1 MSRRAGNR
9 ENSNVGLRERILTA
23 MERMQGAA
31 LIALVAGSG
40 LCFGGAVWWFPAAL
54 AVLAFAV
61 VAIRLVQFA
70 ALGRFSILR
79 SPVTLLWIL
88 LLGLGVAQ
96 LVALPAPLAR
106 RVSPA
111 AREIWTTGSWSPLV
125 RQDDPDAS
133 PPPAVEI
140 RSPATIDRAATLHWL
155 LGAAA
160 CLAVFWAASHHVDR
174 LGRLYWVL
182 GSVVGIFLLNT
193 AFGIVEFGGGAEGL
207 YGMMIP
213 GRAPAWGPNV
223 DDLLASP
230 APVELRRVGAPERD
244 GGPPIE
250 RIAAVADR
258 PMLVGTMMG
267 GPGAILAMG
276 SMALPIGLG
285 ILLHLLSPRGSRES
299 LGDRLG
305 RTGLGSLSV
314 LMVFLLASG
323 SFLAGMMAGPWF
335 CLPFAAAVV
344 MVGMPGVM
352 SPGVRWLS
360 LGLTLLLLASLG
372 LGAVTVNTLPEYLA
386 LRVPVTPISWEAT
399 RQLWTECLPIVRD
412 FPIIGTGFGTFPTI
426 HAYFK
431 TQDLPSGPAMSS
443 LLRGLVESGWA
454 GALLLASAG
463 LWMFCRLPS
472 GLKRVGTAD
481 RVLAHGLIGAAVGFT
496 LWSVLHWTVELPVV
510 AISASALGGT
520 CNRWLAG
527 GTDLFVDRA

>member
-1 MSRRAGNR
+1 M
-9 ENSNVGLRERILTA
+9 GLRERILTA
-23 MERMQGAA
+23 MERMQGGA
-31 LIALVAGSG
+31 LIALVVGSG

-54 AVLAFAV
+54 AVLAFV
-61 VAIRLVQFA
+61 VVTNRLVQFA
-70 ALGRFSILR
+70 ALGRFSILK
-79 SPVTLLWIL
+79 SPLTLLWIL
-88 LLGLGVAQ
+88 LLGLGVLQ
-96 LVALPAPLAR
+96 SLALPAPLAR

-111 AREIWTTGSWSPLV
+111 AQEIWATGRWSPLV

-133 PPPAVEI
+133 PLPAVEI

-160 CLAVFWAASHHVDR
+160 CLAVFWAVSHHVDR

-193 AFGIVEFGGGAEGL
+193 ALGIVQLGGGAEGL
-207 YGMMIP
+207 YGTMIP
-213 GRAPAWGPNV
+213 GGARAWEPTV
-223 DDLLASP
+223 DDLLDSP
-230 APVELRRVGAPERD
+230 APVALRRIGAPERD

-267 GPGAILAMG
+267 GPGAMLAMG
-276 SMALPIGLG
+276 SMALPIGMG

-314 LMVFLLASG
+314 LMVLLLASG
-323 SFLAGMMAGPWF
+323 AFLAGMMTGPRF

-344 MVGMPGVM
+344 MVGLPGLILP
-352 SPGVRWLS
+352 SVRWLS
-360 LGLTLLLLASLG
+360 LGLTMLLLASLG
-372 LGAVTVNTLPEYLA
+372 LGAAAVDALPAYLGV
-386 LRVPVTPISWEAT
+386 RTPVTPISWEAT

-412 FPIIGTGFGTFPTI
+412 FPILGTGFGTFPTI

-443 LLRGLVESGWA
+443 LLRCLVESG
-454 GALLLASAG
+454 SAG
-463 LWMFCRLPS
+463 VLLVAAACLWMFFRLPS
-472 GLKRVGTAD
+472 GVKRVGTAD

-496 LWSVLHWTVELPVV
+496 LWSTLHWTVELPAV